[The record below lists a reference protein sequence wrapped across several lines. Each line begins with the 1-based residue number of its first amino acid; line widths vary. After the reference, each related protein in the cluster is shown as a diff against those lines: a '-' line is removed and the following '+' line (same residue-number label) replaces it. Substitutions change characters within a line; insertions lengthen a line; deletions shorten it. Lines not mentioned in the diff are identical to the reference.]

1 MLYTLLDGRKRHW
14 SAQKSQCEYY
24 GAEMATV
31 HSKEI
36 NDFLVQHVMKD
47 EPVFIGGYYPPGG
60 GGFIWTSLRHVK
72 NRLRIMESGLGLEL
86 LTYYVI
92 SYHRVHNI

>member
-1 MLYTLLDGRKRHW
+1 M
-14 SAQKSQCEYY
+14 
-24 GAEMATV
+24 

-60 GGFIWTSLRHVK
+60 GGFIWASLRHVK
-72 NRLRIMESGLGLEL
+72 NRLRILESGLG
-86 LTYYVI
+86 
-92 SYHRVHNI
+92 

>member
-1 MLYTLLDGRKRHW
+1 
-14 SAQKSQCEYY
+14 
-24 GAEMATV
+24 MATV

-60 GGFIWTSLRHVK
+60 GGFIWAGLRHVK
-72 NRLRIMESGLGLEL
+72 NRLRILESNLG
-86 LTYYVI
+86 
-92 SYHRVHNI
+92 

>member
-1 MLYTLLDGRKRHW
+1 MLYTLHDEMKRPW
-14 SAQKSQCEYY
+14 SAQKFQCEFY

-60 GGFIWTSLRHVK
+60 GGFIWAGLRHVK
-72 NRLRIMESGLGLEL
+72 NRLRILESNLG
-86 LTYYVI
+86 
-92 SYHRVHNI
+92 